1 MMRESWLP
9 AKPESAA
16 RARAIVR
23 EASIEQGLDDD
34 GVWSLMLATT
44 EALSNAVLHGRPC
57 SNGAKGILLRL
68 LSWEDGLCVEVCDCG
83 QFDAAPLPQPP
94 APDETRGRGM
104 PIISA
109 VVDHLELV
117 TDGPFTRV
125 RFAKR
130 RRSLAGALGDARRG
144 QASDG

>member
-9 AKPESAA
+9 ARPESAT

-34 GVWSLMLATT
+34 GAWSLMLATT
-44 EALSNAVLHGRPC
+44 EAVSNAILHGRPC
-57 SNGAKGILLRL
+57 SDGDKGILLRV

-83 QFDAAPLPQPP
+83 RFDAAPLPP
-94 APDETRGRGM
+94 APDETHGRGI

-117 TDGPFTRV
+117 TGGPFTRV

-130 RRSLAGALGDARRG
+130 RRSLAAALGHARRG
-144 QASDG
+144 QARDG